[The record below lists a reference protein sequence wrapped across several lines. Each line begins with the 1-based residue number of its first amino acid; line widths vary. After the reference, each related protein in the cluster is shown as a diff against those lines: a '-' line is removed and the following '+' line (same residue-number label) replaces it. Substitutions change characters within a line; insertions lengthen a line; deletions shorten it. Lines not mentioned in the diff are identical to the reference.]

1 VLPSV
6 VRMSDYED
14 EFMCDEDEDY
24 DLEYSEDSNSEPDV
38 DLENQYY
45 NSKALKEDD
54 PGAALDSFQRV
65 LDLENG
71 DKGEWGFKALKQMI
85 KINFRLQNYEAMMD
99 RYKQLLT
106 YIKSAVTRNHSE
118 KSINSILDYI
128 STSKQMQL
136 LQNFYETTL
145 DALRDAK
152 NERLWFKTMTKLGK
166 LYFDRG
172 DYAKLSRIL
181 KQLHNSCT
189 TQEGEDDLKKG
200 TQLLEIYALEI
211 QMYTAQK
218 NNKKLKALYDQSLHI
233 KSAIPHPV
241 ILGVIREC
249 GGKMHLREMEFEKAH
264 TDFFEAFKNYD
275 ESGSPR
281 RTTCLKYLVLANM
294 LMKSDINPFDSQE
307 AKPYKNDPEI
317 LAMTN
322 LVSAYQNNDIN
333 EFEKILKLN
342 RQTIMDDPFIRE
354 HIEDLLRNIRTQV
367 LIKLIKP
374 YTRIKVGFISG
385 ELNIEPSDVESLLV
399 SCILDATIY
408 GRIDQVNG
416 VLELDKKPQGTA
428 RYLSLEQW
436 NTQLTKLQRDIVNKM
451 L

>member
-1 VLPSV
+1 
-6 VRMSDYED
+6 
-14 EFMCDEDEDY
+14 
-24 DLEYSEDSNSEPDV
+24 
-38 DLENQYY
+38 LENQYY

-54 PGAALDSFQRV
+54 PKAALESFQRV
-65 LDLENG
+65 LDLENQG
-71 DKGEWGFKALKQMI
+71 EKGEWGFKALKQMI
-85 KINFRLQNYEAMMD
+85 KINFRLQNYEAMMS
-99 RYKQLLT
+99 RYKLLLT

-136 LQNFYETTL
+136 LQDFYETTL

-166 LYFDRG
+166 LYFDRE

-181 KQLHNSCT
+181 KQLHTSCM

-333 EFEKILKLN
+333 DFEKILKQN

-374 YTRIKVGFISG
+374 YTRIKIGFISG
-385 ELNIEPSDVESLLV
+385 ELNIDPNDVESLLV
-399 SCILDATIY
+399 SCILDNTIY

-416 VLELDKKPQGTA
+416 VLELDKKPEGTA
-428 RYLSLEQW
+428 RYSSLEQW
-436 NTQLTKLQRDIVNKM
+436 NLQLAKLQKDIVNKM